1 MSLNNT
7 PECAPSDLH
16 HVWSSG
22 LDLMEVAVT
31 DSILMVV
38 YLLLV
43 STHII
48 EVGSPSKSQFSG

>member
-1 MSLNNT
+1 MSLNNI

-48 EVGSPSKSQFSG
+48 EVGSSSKSQFSG